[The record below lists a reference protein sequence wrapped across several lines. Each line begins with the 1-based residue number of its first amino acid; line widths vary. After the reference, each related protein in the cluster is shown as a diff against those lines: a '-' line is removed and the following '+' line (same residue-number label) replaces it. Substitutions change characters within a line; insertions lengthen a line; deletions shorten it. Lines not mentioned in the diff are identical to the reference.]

1 MFYSDDERLIYR
13 YDAEIMWIELWGCDA
28 LRVRATKQNC
38 MPLEDWAIAVKP
50 DTPKPIITMTESEG
64 TITNGRVRAVVSK
77 LGKLVISQTDSGK
90 ILLEEYMRNR
100 RDLRDPKCSA
110 IEIEARE
117 FKPISRATTIS
128 HSVSSRSIPKRG
140 STGWVSTSSLPW
152 T

>member
-1 MFYSDDERLIYR
+1 
-13 YDAEIMWIELWGCDA
+13 MWIEPWGRDA

-38 MPLEDWAIAVKP
+38 MPLEDWALAAKP
-50 DTPKPIITMTESEG
+50 DIPKPIVTMTESEG

-117 FKPISRATTIS
+117 FKPFSGGAYHLTLRLE
-128 HSVSSRSIPKRG
+128 SVDPQERIYGMGQYQQPS
-140 STGWVSTSSLPW
+140 W